1 MTNTLPLGSK
11 GFRRLTIVTSIWIL
25 FLIFVGA
32 IVRVTGSGM
41 GCPDWPLCYNQ
52 VIPPAELPAWI
63 EFIHRVVAGI
73 AALLTIAITVVARRD
88 YRQYRPIFVP
98 AMWAVGLV
106 LFQALLGGVTVWFNN
121 APLTVIAHLLA
132 AVAYLALNLII
143 TTVAHLPVEYV
154 AKAGVPTGHK
164 SYFRFLLIGGVAVI
178 LLLITGATVVGTGT
192 GLACLDWPLCQ
203 GGIFPANAHLGTI
216 IQLTHRFTVTAVGVL
231 LAAVILLTRRRYAEH
246 RLMAI
251 WSTSLGILFL
261 LQVGLGGLNVLM
273 RLPQPVNALH
283 LTIASSI
290 WGSLVILATIFYFTG
305 KSILP
310 AEENNEE
317 KKKEET
323 EHSPLAAQNGLA
335 ARKKASVYF
344 KLTKPWVM
352 VLLLTTTMGAMFI
365 AAKSLPSISLMLY
378 TLLGGA
384 LATGGASALNS
395 YIDSDI
401 DRLMSRTSR
410 RPTVTGLITPP
421 ETLFFG
427 LALSTLSFLVFAVF
441 VNPLSAALST
451 LGILYYVFFYT
462 LYLKRAT
469 IHNIIIGGAAG
480 AIPPLV
486 GWAAVTGTL
495 DLSAFY
501 LFALIFFWT
510 PPHTWAL
517 ALLVKKDYA
526 HAHVPMLPVVVGEK
540 ETAYRIFLYA
550 TLLITLTLLPFTFN
564 MMGLA
569 YLIAAIVLGVPF
581 LYLAWKLWRNYSKD
595 TSRRLYKFS
604 QTYLALLFLVMV
616 LDSSLF

>member
-11 GFRRLTIVTSIWIL
+11 GFRRLTIITSIWIL

-32 IVRVTGSGM
+32 TVRVTDSGM

-63 EFIHRVVAGI
+63 EFIHRLVAGI
-73 AALLTIAITVVARRD
+73 AALLTIAVAVVARRD
-88 YRQYRPIFVP
+88 YRQYRPIYVP
-98 AMWAVGLV
+98 AMWVVGLV
-106 LFQALLGGVTVWFNN
+106 LFQAFLGGVTVWFNN

-132 AVAYLALNLII
+132 AVSYLALALII
-143 TTVAHLPVEYV
+143 ATVAHLPVEYV
-154 AKAGVPTGHK
+154 AKAGVPAGHK

-178 LLLITGATVVGTGT
+178 LLLITGAIVVGTGT

-203 GGIFPANAHLGTI
+203 GEIFPANAHLGTI
-216 IQLTHRFTVTAVGVL
+216 IQLTHRFTVVAVGVL
-231 LAAVILLTRRRYAEH
+231 LAAAILLTRRRYAEH
-246 RLMAI
+246 RLMVI
-251 WSTSLGILFL
+251 WSTLLGILFL
-261 LQVGLGGLNVLM
+261 VQVGLGGLNVLM

-290 WGSLVILATIFYFTG
+290 WGCLVILATIFYFTG
-305 KSILP
+305 KSVLP
-310 AEENNEE
+310 AREDSEE
-317 KKKEET
+317 KKGGAEN
-323 EHSPLAAQNGLA
+323 SPLT
-335 ARKKASVYF
+335 ARKKAEVYF

-352 VLLLTTTMGAMFI
+352 ALLLTTTIGAMFI
-365 AAKSLPSISLMLY
+365 AAKGLPPVSLMLY

-384 LATGGASALNS
+384 LASGGASALNS
-395 YIDSDI
+395 YVDSDI

-410 RPTVTGLITPP
+410 RSTVTGLITPS

-427 LALSTLSFLVFAVF
+427 LALSTLSFLVFAAF
-441 VNPLSAALST
+441 VNLLSAALST

-462 LYLKRAT
+462 LYLKRVT

-495 DLSAFY
+495 DLAAFY

-510 PPHTWAL
+510 PPHTWTL

-526 HAHVPMLPVVVGEK
+526 HAHVPMLSAVASEK
-540 ETAYRIFLYA
+540 ETAYQIFLYA
-550 TLLITLTLLPFTFN
+550 ILLITLSLLPFTFN
-564 MMGLA
+564 MMGLL
-569 YLIAAIVLGVPF
+569 YLIAAVVLGAPF
-581 LYLAWKLWRNYSKD
+581 LYLAWKLWQNYSKS
-595 TSRRLYKFS
+595 TSKRLYKFS

-616 LDSSLF
+616 LDRSLF

>member
-1 MTNTLPLGSK
+1 
-11 GFRRLTIVTSIWIL
+11 
-25 FLIFVGA
+25 
-32 IVRVTGSGM
+32 M

-73 AALLTIAITVVARRD
+73 AALLTIAVAVVVRRD
-88 YRQYRPIFVP
+88 YRQYRPIFAP

-106 LFQALLGGVTVWFNN
+106 LFQAFLGGVTVWLNN
-121 APLTVIAHLLA
+121 APLTVIAHLVA
-132 AVAYLALNLII
+132 AVLYLALNLII
-143 TTVAHLPVEYV
+143 TTVAHLPVDYV
-154 AKAGVPTGHK
+154 AKAGVPAGHK
-164 SYFRFLLIGGVAVI
+164 PYFRFLLIAGVAVM

-203 GGIFPANAHLGTI
+203 GEIFPANAHLGTI
-216 IQLTHRFTVTAVGVL
+216 IQLTHRFTVVAVGLL
-231 LAAVILLTRRRYAEH
+231 LATIILLTRRRYAEH

-251 WSTSLGILFL
+251 WSTLLGILFL
-261 LQVGLGGLNVLM
+261 IQVGLGGLNVLM
-273 RLPQPVNALH
+273 RLPQSVNALH
-283 LTIASSI
+283 LTLASSI
-290 WGSLVILATIFYFTG
+290 WGNLVILATIFYFTG

-310 AEENNEE
+310 VEEDKEE
-317 KKKEET
+317 KKEEADKNSLT
-323 EHSPLAAQNGLA
+323 
-335 ARKKASVYF
+335 ARKKAGVYF

-352 VLLLTTTMGAMFI
+352 VLLLTTTIGAMFI
-365 AAKSLPSISLMLY
+365 AAKGLPPVSLMLY

-384 LATGGASALNS
+384 LAAGGASALNS
-395 YIDSDI
+395 YVDSDI

-410 RPTVTGLITPP
+410 RPTVTGLVTPP

-427 LALSTLSFLVFAVF
+427 LALSALSFLVFAVF

-486 GWAAVTGTL
+486 GWAAVTGAL
-495 DLSAFY
+495 DLAAFY

-526 HAHVPMLPVVVGEK
+526 HARVPMLPVVVSEK
-540 ETAYRIFLYA
+540 ETAYQIFLYA
-550 TLLITLTLLPFTFN
+550 ILLITLTLLPFTFY

-569 YLIAAIVLGVPF
+569 YLIAAVVLGVPF
-581 LYLAWKLWRNYSKD
+581 LYLAWKLWRNYSKS
-595 TSRRLYKFS
+595 TSKRLYKFS